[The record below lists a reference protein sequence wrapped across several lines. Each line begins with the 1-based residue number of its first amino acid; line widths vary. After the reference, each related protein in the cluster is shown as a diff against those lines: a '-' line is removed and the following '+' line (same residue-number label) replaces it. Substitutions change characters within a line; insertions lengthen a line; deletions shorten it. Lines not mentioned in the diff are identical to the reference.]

1 AATTGGRTPP
11 ERATTKKVGT
21 TSAISST
28 IAPLRSVSRA
38 LTIITIASARQAAH
52 TPPLSSARPE
62 VPNPI
67 SVCRSGSRTSIALRP
82 QTAASTPNSLMIS
95 SPMRTRKRISSAR
108 ARWGGCGG
116 RGVRGPGPEGP
127 AAADPSP
134 EGPVAVGPGPE
145 SCAGRSGR
153 SGGGHCPA
161 VITVPLS
168 SGPQAPGGVA
178 KNLPPRLREGTTAR
192 PPGSAS
198 AHPAV
203 GLHQLRPFRPVG
215 VQQIPVP
222 APHPDQADP
231 GAEAAHPALSGDG
244 GPQLELAGQ
253 RLSSVGQGELT
264 MPDPARAPAGD
275 LPLGHLDRLPVGRG
289 ELPGQRDPGAAAV
302 GRRLQ
307 GEEVVG
313 GLEVG
318 EQLQLQGRG
327 TVSAEVDG
335 HAQRRH
341 GLVLVTRMPAVTHL
355 GGDQPEGLGDAAG
368 DL

>member
-1 AATTGGRTPP
+1 MAHQSTNLCFFFSSRRRHTRWPRDWSSDVCSSDLAATTGGPKPP
-11 ERATTKKVGT
+11 ERSTTKKVGT

-67 SVCRSGSRTSIALRP
+67 SVCRSGSRTSIALSP
-82 QTAASTPNSLMIS
+82 QTAASTPNLLMIS
-95 SPMRTRKRISSAR
+95 SPMRTRKSISSAR
-108 ARWGGCGG
+108 ASWSGCGG
-116 RGVRGPGPEGP
+116 RGVRGPGSGK
-127 AAADPSP
+127 ARR
-134 EGPVAVGPGPE
+134 PG
-145 SCAGRSGR
+145 R
-153 SGGGHCPA
+153 
-161 VITVPLS
+161 
-168 SGPQAPGGVA
+168 QA
-178 KNLPPRLREGTTAR
+178 RGTTAR

-198 AHPAV
+198 ARPAV
-203 GLHQLRPFRPVG
+203 GLHQLRVFGPVS

-222 APHPDQADP
+222 VPHPDPADP
-231 GAEAAHPALSGDG
+231 GAEAAHLGISGDG

-275 LPLGHLDRLPVGRG
+275 LPLGDLDRLPVGRG

-368 DL
+368 DLAAGDRKSVV